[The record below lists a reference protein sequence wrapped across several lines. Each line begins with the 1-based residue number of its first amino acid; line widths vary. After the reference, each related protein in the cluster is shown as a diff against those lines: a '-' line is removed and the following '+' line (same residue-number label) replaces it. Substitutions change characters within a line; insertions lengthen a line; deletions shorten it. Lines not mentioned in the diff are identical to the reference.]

1 MIFDG
6 FLLSKMKDRLDLAHE
21 FLNKV
26 KVRDVSLEKKI
37 GIYEFQAID
46 NPIMHSINIDP
57 KEYFK

>member
-1 MIFDG
+1 
-6 FLLSKMKDRLDLAHE
+6 MKDRLDLAHK
-21 FLNKV
+21 FLNKF